1 MTSEFPH
8 DDKWRGVE
16 IGELGHLPKHRHL
29 FESREVWAIKAA
41 LGARRP
47 LLIRGEPGT
56 GKSELARAAAEVLH
70 RPLVTEVI
78 SSRTEPS
85 DLHWKFDAVAR
96 LGQAQLLGVTGATD
110 RLESLREQLFLAPG
124 SLWWV
129 FDWKGAEMQYNAAS
143 VKGARPREPKPEWNW
158 KPEQGTVLLID
169 EIDKADPDLPNGLL
183 ESLGNGEFNVQH
195 VKDAVRCSKANEP
208 PLVIITTNEE
218 RELPAAFVRRC
229 LVLKL
234 ALPEGEA
241 LKPWLIARGKA
252 HFGTGIDEEI
262 YERAASL
269 LVDER
274 NAQGT
279 EQLVRPGQAEY
290 LDLLRAVLD
299 VANKDRLLQDA
310 VLTELSGYAL
320 RKNANQ

>member
-1 MTSEFPH
+1 MNSDFPH
-8 DDKWRGVE
+8 DKKWRKVKLDA
-16 IGELGHLPKHRHL
+16 LGHLPEHEHL

-47 LLIRGEPGT
+47 LLIRGDPGT
-56 GKSELARAAAEVLH
+56 GKSELARAAAEVLE
-70 RPLVTEVI
+70 RPFVPEVI

-96 LGQAQLLGVTGATD
+96 LGQAQLLGVTGGQ
-110 RLESLREQLFLAPG
+110 EQLGSLDERLFLSPG

-129 FDWKGAEMQYNAAS
+129 FDWEGASMQYDAAS
-143 VKGARPREPKPEWNW
+143 VKGARPREPKKEWNW
-158 KPEQGTVLLID
+158 KPEKGTVLLID

-183 ESLGNGEFNVQH
+183 ESLGNGEFAVPQLR
-195 VKDAVRCSKANEP
+195 DSVRCSKTNEP

-241 LKPWLIARGKA
+241 LKPWLVVRGKA
-252 HFGTGIDEEI
+252 HFGCNIADDI
-262 YERAASL
+262 YDRAAEL

-274 NAQGT
+274 VQGSD
-279 EQLVRPGQAEY
+279 QLVRPGQAEY
-290 LDLLRAVLD
+290 LDLLRAVLEVTKGD
-299 VANKDRLLQDA
+299 HALQGG
-310 VLTELSGYAL
+310 VLNEISGYAL

>member
-1 MTSEFPH
+1 MTSDFPH
-8 DDKWRGVE
+8 EDKWRSVE
-16 IGELGHLPKHRHL
+16 LDALGHLPKHRHL

-70 RPLVTEVI
+70 RPLVPEVI
-78 SSRTEPS
+78 SSRTEPA

-96 LGQAQLLGVTGATD
+96 LGQAQLLGVTGAQD
-110 RLESLREQLFLAPG
+110 RLDSLKQELFLSPG

-129 FDWKGAEMQYNAAS
+129 FNWDQAEAQYNAAS
-143 VKGARPREPKPEWNW
+143 VKGARPRPAKPEWNW
-158 KPEQGTVLLID
+158 TSKVGTVLLID

-183 ESLGNGEFNVQH
+183 ESLGNGEFNVPHQQ
-195 VKDAVRCSKANEP
+195 DSVRCSQTNAP

-234 ALPEGEA
+234 ALPLGDA
-241 LKPWLIARGKA
+241 LKPWLMARGQA
-252 HFGTGIDEEI
+252 HFGERIAKDV
-262 YERAASL
+262 YERAAKL
-269 LVDER
+269 LVEER
-274 NAQGT
+274 EAQGSD
-279 EQLVRPGQAEY
+279 ELVRPGQAEY

-299 VANKDRLLQDA
+299 VATEDHVLQDA

-320 RKNANQ
+320 RKNASP